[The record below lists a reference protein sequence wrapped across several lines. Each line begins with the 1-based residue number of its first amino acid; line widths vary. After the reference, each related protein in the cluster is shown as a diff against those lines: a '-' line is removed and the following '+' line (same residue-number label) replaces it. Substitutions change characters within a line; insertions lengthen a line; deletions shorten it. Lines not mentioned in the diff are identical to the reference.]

1 MYIIEYNV
9 ENYWSRSMTKVMSA
23 TKARADIFNL
33 IDETAISH
41 EPVVITSKRY
51 NVVMVAQ
58 EDWNAI
64 QETLHLLSIPNMRE
78 SIIEGMNTPVEECS
92 GDLEW

>member
-1 MYIIEYNV
+1 
-9 ENYWSRSMTKVMSA
+9 MTKVMSA

-33 IDETAISH
+33 IEETAISH

-78 SIIEGMNTPVEECS
+78 SIIEGINTPVEECS
-92 GDLEW
+92 EDLQW

>member
-1 MYIIEYNV
+1 
-9 ENYWSRSMTKVMSA
+9 MTKVMSA

-78 SIIEGMNTPVEECS
+78 SIIEGMNTSVEECS

>member
-1 MYIIEYNV
+1 
-9 ENYWSRSMTKVMSA
+9 MTKVMSA

-78 SIIEGMNTPVEECS
+78 SIIEGMNTHVEECS

>member
-1 MYIIEYNV
+1 M
-9 ENYWSRSMTKVMSA
+9 
-23 TKARADIFNL
+23 

-41 EPVVITSKRY
+41 EPVIITSKRY

-78 SIIEGMNTPVEECS
+78 SIIEGMNTPVEKCS
-92 GDLEW
+92 GDLQW

>member
-1 MYIIEYNV
+1 
-9 ENYWSRSMTKVMSA
+9 MTKVMSA

-78 SIIEGMNTPVEECS
+78 SIIEGMNTSLEECS
-92 GDLEW
+92 EDLEW